1 MQVSNF
7 CTLQKSLLGQN
18 MQSLEQTAEAM
29 RKRLEVTV
37 RKFDDVKIQAN
48 DIVETVTFQ
57 ASKADGQYKMFR
69 M

>member
-7 CTLQKSLLGQN
+7 CTIQKSLLGQN

-37 RKFDDVKIQAN
+37 RKFDDVKIQAH

-57 ASKADGQYKMFR
+57 ASKVDGQYKMFC